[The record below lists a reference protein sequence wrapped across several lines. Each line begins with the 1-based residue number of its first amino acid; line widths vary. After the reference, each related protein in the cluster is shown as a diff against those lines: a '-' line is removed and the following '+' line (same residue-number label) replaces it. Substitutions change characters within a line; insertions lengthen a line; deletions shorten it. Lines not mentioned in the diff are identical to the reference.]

1 MEIYFDRMGYNIYGT
16 GNQYPEVGYWVF
28 RWDAKTLNPG
38 YLDRIY
44 SFLNKKWFIEEI
56 AHTSLCVL
64 KYNCNN

>member
-1 MEIYFDRMGYNIYGT
+1 MY

-56 AHTSLCVL
+56 THTSLCVL